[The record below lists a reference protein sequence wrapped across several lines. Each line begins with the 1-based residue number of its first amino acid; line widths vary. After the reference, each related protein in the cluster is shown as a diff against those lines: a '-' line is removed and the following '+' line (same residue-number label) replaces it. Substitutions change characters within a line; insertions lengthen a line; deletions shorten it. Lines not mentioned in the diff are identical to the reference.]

1 MKSSLSINVVKS
13 LAYLVALSLVTFL
26 PGWEPLA
33 NAQGGGD
40 QQSGRS
46 GRRRSF
52 DPASYLQRL
61 DANGNGAIEP
71 NELSDRSRSF
81 VEGLGFNPD
90 ETNSLEKIKAKINGD
105 KQSES
110 RSGSEAAGG
119 SALGSP
125 DRKIVRKVPGFGTT
139 PAERKPVA
147 NFTTVSQP
155 STGELDGK
163 YGSEIMSQVDA
174 AMSRYDKNSD
184 GKIDQSEMSEGR
196 WGQPDPKES
205 DTNGDGSLSKAEM
218 AERYYRRTR
227 GSSSSDSS
235 SSSSRSSDR
244 GDSSSS
250 RRSESDDRSSRRGF
264 SRGESSSRDES
275 NRGSAERP
283 AGGEE
288 KPAEPARSSGGS
300 DRYRKYAD
308 GLMEQYDADKDGNLS
323 KEEVAGMKQ
332 KPENADLDNNGMI
345 SAGELTEAIANGSM
359 SSRGG
364 ASGGSSSRFSRD
376 RSSSSGGSSSESRGS
391 DAKPADSNGGGE
403 SPRSG
408 SSRSS
413 GSKFSFLASDK
424 NRDGNVQMH
433 EFTDEWSDEKF
444 EEFKTYD
451 KNGDGVITN
460 AEYRGDS
467 SGRRR

>member
-1 MKSSLSINVVKS
+1 MKSSFNINLVKI
-13 LAYLVALSLVTFL
+13 LALLMALSLLTLFSA
-26 PGWEPLA
+26 WESVA
-33 NAQGGGD
+33 NAQGGGE
-40 QQSGRS
+40 QQSGRG

-71 NELSDRSRSF
+71 NELSERSRSF

-105 KQSES
+105 QQSES
-110 RSGSEAAGG
+110 RGGKESAAG

-125 DRKIVRKVPGFGTT
+125 ERNIVRKVPGFGVS
-139 PAERKPVA
+139 PAERKSVP

-155 STGELDGK
+155 SSGELDGK

-227 GSSSSDSS
+227 GSASADSGSSTRRSSERSDSS
-235 SSSSRSSDR
+235 SSR
-244 GDSSSS
+244 DSGT
-250 RRSESDDRSSRRGF
+250 DDRSSRRGAA
-264 SRGESSSRDES
+264 REES
-275 NRGSAERP
+275 NRGASERP
-283 AGGEE
+283 ASGGEE
-288 KPAEPARSSGGS
+288 RPAEPARSSGGG

-308 GLMEQYDADKDGNLS
+308 GLMEQYDTDKDGNLS

-364 ASGGSSSRFSRD
+364 ASGGASRSSRE
-376 RSSSSGGSSSESRGS
+376 RSSSNNSESRAS
-391 DAKPADSNGGGE
+391 DSKPAESGSGGD

-433 EFTDEWSDEKF
+433 EFTDEWTDEKF

>member
-1 MKSSLSINVVKS
+1 MKSIFNINLFKT
-13 LAYLVALSLVTFL
+13 LAHLMALSLLTLFSA
-26 PGWEPLA
+26 WESVA
-33 NAQGGGD
+33 NAQGEGE
-40 QQSGRS
+40 QQSGRG

-105 KQSES
+105 QQTES
-110 RSGSEAAGG
+110 RGGKESSAG

-125 DRKIVRKVPGFGTT
+125 ERNIVRKVPGFGVS
-139 PAERKPVA
+139 PAERKSVP

-155 STGELDGK
+155 SSGELDGK

-227 GSSSSDSS
+227 GSASSDSS
-235 SSSSRSSDR
+235 SSTRRSSERSDSASSR
-244 GDSSSS
+244 DSGT
-250 RRSESDDRSSRRGF
+250 DDRSSRRWAG
-264 SRGESSSRDES
+264 REESIRDS
-275 NRGSAERP
+275 GERP
-283 AGGEE
+283 ASGGEE
-288 KPAEPARSSGGS
+288 RAAEPARSSGGG

-308 GLMEQYDADKDGNLS
+308 GLMEQYDTDKDGNLS

-364 ASGGSSSRFSRD
+364 ASGGASRSSRE
-376 RSSSSGGSSSESRGS
+376 RSSSSNSESRGS
-391 DAKPADSNGGGE
+391 DSKPAESGSGGD

-433 EFTDEWSDEKF
+433 EFTDEWTDEKF

>member
-1 MKSSLSINVVKS
+1 MKTFFNINLVKT
-13 LAYLVALSLVTFL
+13 LALLMALSLLTFFSA
-26 PGWEPLA
+26 WESVA

-40 QQSGRS
+40 QQSGRG

-105 KQSES
+105 KQTES
-110 RSGSEAAGG
+110 RGGKESAGG

-125 DRKIVRKVPGFGTT
+125 DRNIVRKVPGFGVS
-139 PAERKPVA
+139 PAERKPVP

-155 STGELDGK
+155 SSGELDGK

-235 SSSSRSSDR
+235 SSTRRSSER
-244 GDSSSS
+244 SDSSSS
-250 RRSESDDRSSRRGF
+250 RDSGAGDRSSRRGTD
-264 SRGESSSRDES
+264 REES
-275 NRGSAERP
+275 NRGAGERP
-283 AGGEE
+283 ANGGEE
-288 KPAEPARSSGGS
+288 RPAEPARSSGGG

-308 GLMEQYDADKDGNLS
+308 GLMDQYDTDKDGNLS

-332 KPENADLDNNGMI
+332 KPENADLDKNGLI

-364 ASGGSSSRFSRD
+364 ASGASRSTRE
-376 RSSSSGGSSSESRGS
+376 RSSSSNSEPRGS
-391 DAKPADSNGGGE
+391 DSKPTESGSSGGE

-433 EFTDEWSDEKF
+433 EFTDEWTDEKF

>member
-1 MKSSLSINVVKS
+1 MKSFFNINLVKTLALLMALFLLTS
-13 LAYLVALSLVTFL
+13 LAA
-26 PGWEPLA
+26 WESVA
-33 NAQGGGD
+33 NAQGGGE
-40 QQSGRS
+40 QQSGRG

-81 VEGLGFNPD
+81 VEGLGFNPN
-90 ETNSLEKIKAKINGD
+90 ETNSLEKIKAKISGD
-105 KQSES
+105 KQSDSRGDKES
-110 RSGSEAAGG
+110 ASG

-125 DRKIVRKVPGFGTT
+125 DRNIVRKVPGFGVS
-139 PAERKPVA
+139 PPERKSVP
-147 NFTTVSQP
+147 NFTTVNQP
-155 STGELDGK
+155 SSGELDGK

-174 AMSRYDKNSD
+174 AMSRYDKNND
-184 GKIDQSEMSEGR
+184 GKIDPSEMSEGR

-227 GSSSSDSS
+227 GSASADGNSSTRRSSDRSDSS
-235 SSSSRSSDR
+235 SSRDR
-244 GDSSSS
+244 A
-250 RRSESDDRSSRRGF
+250 SDDGSSRRGA
-264 SRGESSSRDES
+264 SREASSSRDEA
-275 NRGSAERP
+275 NRSSGERP
-283 AGGEE
+283 ANEGQE
-288 KPAEPARSSGGS
+288 KAAEPARSSGGG

-308 GLMEQYDADKDGNLS
+308 GLMEQYDTDKDGNLN

-364 ASGGSSSRFSRD
+364 ASSGGGSRTSRD
-376 RSSSSGGSSSESRGS
+376 RSSGSNPESRGS
-391 DAKPADSNGGGE
+391 DSKPAESGSGGE

-451 KNGDGVITN
+451 KNGDGMITN